1 LFSDLK
7 EEKLDINIFL
17 LNRISD
23 PPEIYVLPFKE
34 NENRVEKMHVFS
46 NCKNIVYHKLDNE
59 VNLDNFY
66 RPGIYYTYY
75 TYINNNYQCEVDRQ
89 KVSGDTTF
97 IESKLLNKALEIS
110 FNDRL
115 VENKIGSGIAIEIEE
130 EKLKS
135 NSPLYEKLK
144 LRTILGAYVW
154 HQTLGD
160 YNGDKLQR
168 LVIGVSIQP
177 FYSINFDRR
186 ISSLL
191 EAGIS
196 DSELVGV
203 YVICNKSE
211 TISEKGVKGV
221 IKEVKNNKIIIVYGN
236 QELVYNTNECK
247 IIPHYKSSRELLM
260 KIDEYRNFYERVNE
274 NSRSLDN
281 ATAFKLSKEI
291 AKKLYETFYSRISL
305 GSAQYTLSIGE
316 NYGASAYL

>member
-1 LFSDLK
+1 MFSDLK
-7 EEKLDINIFL
+7 KENLDINIFL
-17 LNRISD
+17 LNRIGAH
-23 PPEIYVLPFKE
+23 PHIFVLPFKE
-34 NENRVEKMHVFS
+34 NDNRVEKSNVFL

-59 VNLDNFY
+59 VNIGNFY
-66 RPGIYYTYY
+66 RPGIYYTY
-75 TYINNNYQCEVDRQ
+75 ISKNYQCEVDWQ

-130 EKLKS
+130 RLKS

-144 LRTILGAYVW
+144 LRTILGAYIW

-196 DSELVGV
+196 DSELIDVN
-203 YVICNKSE
+203 VICNKSE
-211 TISEKGVKGV
+211 AISEKGVKGV
-221 IKEVKNNKIIIVYGN
+221 IKEVKNNKIIIVHGN
-236 QELVYNTNECK
+236 QELDYNTNECK
-247 IIPHYKSSRELLM
+247 IIPHYKSSRKLLM
-260 KIDEYRNFYERVNE
+260 KIDEYRNLYEWVNE
-274 NSRSLDN
+274 KSRRLDN
-281 ATAFKLSKEI
+281 AKAFNLSKEI

-305 GSAQYTLSIGE
+305 GSAQYTLSNGE

>member
-1 LFSDLK
+1 MK
-7 EEKLDINIFL
+7 ESLDINIFL
-17 LNRISD
+17 LNRIGD
-23 PPEIYVLPFKE
+23 PPHIYVLPFKE
-34 NENRVEKMHVFS
+34 NDNRVEKMHVFS
-46 NCKNIVYHKLDNE
+46 NCKNIVRHKLDNE
-59 VNLDNFY
+59 VNIGNNFY
-66 RPGIYYTYY
+66 RPGIYYTY
-75 TYINNNYQCEVDRQ
+75 ISKNYQCEVDWQ
-89 KVSGDTTF
+89 EFSGDTTF

-115 VENKIGSGIAIEIEE
+115 VEDKIVSEIAIEIE

-196 DSELVGV
+196 DSELMGV
-203 YVICNKSE
+203 NVICNKSE

-221 IKEVKNNKIIIVYGN
+221 IKEVKNNKMIIVHEN
-236 QELVYNTNECK
+236 QELDYNTNECK
-247 IIPHYKSSRELLM
+247 IIPHYKSSRKLLM
-260 KIDEYRNFYERVNE
+260 KIDEYRNYYKSVNK
-274 NSRSLDN
+274 NSRSLKN
-281 ATAFKLSKEI
+281 ADAFKLSKEI
-291 AKKLYETFYSRISL
+291 AKKLNEIFYSKISL
-305 GSAQYTLSIGE
+305 GSAQYELSMV
-316 NYGASAYL
+316 

>member
-1 LFSDLK
+1 LFSDLRK
-7 EEKLDINIFL
+7 ESLDINIFL
-17 LNRISD
+17 LNRIGD
-23 PPEIYVLPFKE
+23 PPHIYVLPFKE
-34 NENRVEKMHVFS
+34 NDNRVEKMHVFS
-46 NCKNIVYHKLDNE
+46 NCKNIVRHKLDNE
-59 VNLDNFY
+59 VNIGNFY
-66 RPGIYYTYY
+66 RPGIYYTY
-75 TYINNNYQCEVDRQ
+75 ISKNYQCEVDWQ
-89 KVSGDTTF
+89 EFSGDTTF

-110 FNDRL
+110 FNDKL
-115 VENKIGSGIAIEIEE
+115 VENKIGSGIAIEIEEIE

-191 EAGIS
+191 EAEIS
-196 DSELVGV
+196 DSELMGV
-203 YVICNKSE
+203 NVICNKSE

-221 IKEVKNNKIIIVYGN
+221 IKEVKNNKIIIVHGN
-236 QELVYNTNECK
+236 QELDYNTNECK
-247 IIPHYKSSRELLM
+247 IIPHYKSSRKLLM
-260 KIDEYRNFYERVNE
+260 KIDEYRNFYEWVNK
-274 NSRSLDN
+274 NSRSLNN
-281 ATAFKLSKEI
+281 AKAFNLSKKI
-291 AKKLYETFYSRISL
+291 AKKLNETFYSRISL
-305 GSAQYTLSIGE
+305 GSAQYTLSNGE